1 MDWYKDWT
9 KNENEKKGKTFRRPV
24 KAELPKVGGGT
35 TNAWTL
41 VMLFTS
47 TRVRVS
53 KF

>member
-1 MDWYKDWT
+1 MKM
-9 KNENEKKGKTFRRPV
+9 KKKEKPSENLDNYCSRPV

>member
-1 MDWYKDWT
+1 MKM
-9 KNENEKKGKTFRRPV
+9 KKKEKPSENLDNYCSRPV
-24 KAELPKVGGGT
+24 KAEPPKVGGGGTT